1 MLTLELL
8 TSRRLLLTGFECNQ
22 MKNLNLLLAI
32 SCCAFSRSLAQS
44 STDVAQERSD
54 YLDWLRTAPNSP
66 LAALAQQPIG
76 AEVRLGPADA
86 DIPLEGLDEHRVTAK
101 DGLLTLQS
109 RAGVR
114 PLSRGR
120 AVSVGPYS
128 MYVTPSARGPL
139 LTIFGKVSGKS
150 PPGHFAY
157 DSALVFTVA
166 LKNPE
171 HRARVRV
178 LAVDG
183 VELEATE
190 AGTIFLPIEGRPRLL
205 VRRLSNLGSE
215 ESELEIFFRDESNGQ
230 GTYPAGR
237 FVNLIPVSNGDYRL
251 DLNRAR
257 NPFCAYNS
265 VYPCPAPWPGNSV
278 PQAIRAGERY
288 AGTGATPALK
298 AGAP

>member
-1 MLTLELL
+1 
-8 TSRRLLLTGFECNQ
+8 
-22 MKNLNLLLAI
+22 MKNLILLFAI
-32 SCCAFSRSLAQS
+32 SSCVVSRALAQTS
-44 STDVAQERSD
+44 VAVAQERSD
-54 YLDWLRTAPNSP
+54 YLAWLRTAPNSP
-66 LAALAQQPIG
+66 LAAVAQQPIG
-76 AEVRLGPADA
+76 AEVRLGPAET

-101 DGLLTLQS
+101 GGSLTLQS
-109 RAGVR
+109 GAGVR

-120 AVSVGPYS
+120 PVNVGPYI
-128 MYVTPSARGPL
+128 MYVTSSARGPV
-139 LTIFGKVSGKS
+139 LTVFGKVSGKL
-150 PPGHFAY
+150 PPGYFPY

-171 HRARVRV
+171 RRTRVRV

-183 VELEATE
+183 VEVEATE
-190 AGTIFLPIEGRPRLL
+190 AGSIFLPIEGRPRLL
-205 VRRLSNLGSE
+205 VRRLPNPGSE
-215 ESELEIFFRDESNGQ
+215 ESELEIFFRDEGNGH

-237 FVNLIPVSNGDYRL
+237 FVNLIPLPNGDYRL

-288 AGTGATPALK
+288 EGIGATPALK

>member
-1 MLTLELL
+1 
-8 TSRRLLLTGFECNQ
+8 
-22 MKNLNLLLAI
+22 MKNLILLFAI
-32 SCCAFSRSLAQS
+32 SSSFASRGLAQTS
-44 STDVAQERSD
+44 AEVAQERSD
-54 YLDWLRTAPNSP
+54 YLGWLRTAPNSP

-76 AEVRLGPADA
+76 AGVRLGPADA

-101 DGLLTLQS
+101 GGSLTLQS

-114 PLSRGR
+114 PLSRR
-120 AVSVGPYS
+120 PVNVGPYI
-128 MYVTPSARGPL
+128 MYVTSSARGPV
-139 LTIFGKVSGKS
+139 LTVFGKVSGKS
-150 PPGHFAY
+150 PPGYFPY

-171 HRARVRV
+171 QRTRVRV

-183 VELEATE
+183 VEVEATE
-190 AGTIFLPIEGRPRLL
+190 AGSILLPIEGRPRLL
-205 VRRLSNLGSE
+205 VRRLPNPGSE
-215 ESELEIFFRDESNGQ
+215 ESELEIFFRDDSNGQ

-237 FVNLIPVSNGDYRL
+237 FVNLIPLTNGDYRL

-265 VYPCPAPWPGNSV
+265 VYPCPAPWRGNSV

-288 AGTGATPALK
+288 EGTGASPALK

>member
-1 MLTLELL
+1 
-8 TSRRLLLTGFECNQ
+8 
-22 MKNLNLLLAI
+22 MKNLILLFAI
-32 SCCAFSRSLAQS
+32 SSCVVSRGLAQTS
-44 STDVAQERSD
+44 AEVAQERSD
-54 YLDWLRTAPNSP
+54 YLGWLRTAPNSP

-86 DIPLEGLDEHRVTAK
+86 DIPLEGLDEHRITAK
-101 DGLLTLQS
+101 GGSLTLQS

-120 AVSVGPYS
+120 PVNVGPYI
-128 MYVTPSARGPL
+128 MYVTSSARGPV
-139 LTIFGKVSGKS
+139 LTVFGKVSGKS
-150 PPGHFAY
+150 PPGYFPY
-157 DSALVFTVA
+157 NSALVFTVA

-171 HRARVRV
+171 QRTRVRV

-183 VELEATE
+183 VEVEATE
-190 AGTIFLPIEGRPRLL
+190 AGSILLPIEGRPRLL
-205 VRRLSNLGSE
+205 VRRLPNPGSE

-237 FVNLIPVSNGDYRL
+237 FVNLIPLTNGDYRL

-265 VYPCPAPWPGNSV
+265 VYPCPAPWRGNSV

-288 AGTGATPALK
+288 EGTGASPAFK

>member
-1 MLTLELL
+1 
-8 TSRRLLLTGFECNQ
+8 
-22 MKNLNLLLAI
+22 MKNLILLFAI
-32 SCCAFSRSLAQS
+32 SSCVVSRALAQTS
-44 STDVAQERSD
+44 VAVAQERSD
-54 YLDWLRTAPNSP
+54 YLAWLRTAPNSP
-66 LAALAQQPIG
+66 LAAVAQQPIG
-76 AEVRLGPADA
+76 AEVRLGPAET

-101 DGLLTLQS
+101 GGSLTLQS
-109 RAGVR
+109 GAGVR

-120 AVSVGPYS
+120 PVNVGPYI
-128 MYVTPSARGPL
+128 MYVTSSARGPV
-139 LTIFGKVSGKS
+139 LTVFGKVSGKL
-150 PPGHFAY
+150 PPGYFPY

-171 HRARVRV
+171 QRTRVRV

-183 VELEATE
+183 VEVEATE
-190 AGTIFLPIEGRPRLL
+190 AGSIFLPIEGGPRLL
-205 VRRLSNLGSE
+205 VRRLPNPGSE
-215 ESELEIFFRDESNGQ
+215 ESELEIFFRDEGNGH

-237 FVNLIPVSNGDYRL
+237 FVNLIPLPNGDYRL

-288 AGTGATPALK
+288 EGIGATPALK